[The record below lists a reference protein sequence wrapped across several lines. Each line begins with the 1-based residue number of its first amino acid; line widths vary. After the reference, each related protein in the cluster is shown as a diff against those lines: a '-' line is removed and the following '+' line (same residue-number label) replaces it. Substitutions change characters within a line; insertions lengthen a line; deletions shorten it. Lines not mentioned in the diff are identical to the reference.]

1 MKSIESCNLT
11 PQGMKE
17 RSSKV
22 SLTPPVSFF
31 AVPTI
36 MPLTG
41 QGMVGAGG
49 KRP

>member
-1 MKSIESCNLT
+1 MKSIKSCTLT
-11 PQGMKE
+11 PQRMKE
-17 RSSKV
+17 KSSEV

>member
-1 MKSIESCNLT
+1 MKRITCTLT
-11 PQGMKE
+11 PQRMKE

-22 SLTPPVSFF
+22 SLTPLACFF

-36 MPLTG
+36 MPHAG

>member
-1 MKSIESCNLT
+1 MKSIKSCTLT
-11 PQGMKE
+11 PQRMKE
-17 RSSKV
+17 KSSEV

-31 AVPTI
+31 AVPII
-36 MPLTG
+36 MPLTR